1 MICRN
6 IDRASEI
13 TFPKLDLSLD
23 SWIFVNHGFCE
34 KNQREIERVG
44 ERSGENEPKEAMSY
58 V

>member
-1 MICRN
+1 
-6 IDRASEI
+6 
-13 TFPKLDLSLD
+13 
-23 SWIFVNHGFCE
+23 VNHGFCE